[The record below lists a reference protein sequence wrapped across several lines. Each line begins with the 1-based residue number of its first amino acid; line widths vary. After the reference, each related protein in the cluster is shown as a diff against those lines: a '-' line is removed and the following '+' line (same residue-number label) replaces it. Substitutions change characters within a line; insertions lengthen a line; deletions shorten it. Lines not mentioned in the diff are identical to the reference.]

1 MAGRVS
7 CPQAPWLTVLDELT
21 AVLSALPHEQMSD
34 GARLLDDRD
43 RRWFLCG
50 QGRSGLVAQMA
61 AMRLMHVGF
70 TAHVVGE
77 ATAPAVVRGDG
88 LIAISATGA
97 TPMTLHV
104 ARLARD
110 LGAHVLAVTGRVDSE
125 LGSLAH
131 SRIELPTS
139 GTAQFGGTLFEQS
152 ALLVLDALVL
162 GVTAGDP
169 GAHALMQSRHANLQ

>member
-97 TPMTLHV
+97 DPDDPSRRS
-104 ARLARD
+104 ARPRPRRARP
-110 LGAHVLAVTGRVDSE
+110 GRD
-125 LGSLAH
+125 
-131 SRIELPTS
+131 R
-139 GTAQFGGTLFEQS
+139 
-152 ALLVLDALVL
+152 
-162 GVTAGDP
+162 P
-169 GAHALMQSRHANLQ
+169 GRL